1 MLNQLFLRVKNKC
14 IRILRSYGLFL
25 PTRQFLKITNNQKK
39 FKLLIVAPGM
49 LSIPP
54 KGWGAVEHIISET
67 IGIFEQNGFEVW
79 ILNSKHKKEWIEAGK
94 FKYDVILNH
103 SDQDCLRIKKF
114 WPKIPLVTVSHYG
127 FGAFEEAW
135 NREFK
140 KILTQMDVSDTIVCL
155 SNEVKKTFSKYIV
168 NAKLIVSPNGSS
180 FAPKTGRD
188 PNAPLVC
195 VGKIEKRKY
204 QYELWNSLRNTSLRI
219 VFIGPIVDDR
229 ITTLIKKNKASKNY
243 FIGAKDREYLSEN
256 LQNFS
261 GLILSSLGEADAL
274 VLYEAQLAGLPIF
287 VSEKGLGSQ
296 NRNLDWVKV
305 IPKHIDVR
313 KIEKILSKY
322 NIPADTVSAFAR
334 YHYSWEVRSKPL
346 LKELLSQVISN
357 KKRTHS
363 F

>member
-1 MLNQLFLRVKNKC
+1 
-14 IRILRSYGLFL
+14 
-25 PTRQFLKITNNQKK
+25 
-39 FKLLIVAPGM
+39 
-49 LSIPP
+49 
-54 KGWGAVEHIISET
+54 
-67 IGIFEQNGFEVW
+67 
-79 ILNSKHKKEWIEAGK
+79 
-94 FKYDVILNH
+94 
-103 SDQDCLRIKKF
+103 
-114 WPKIPLVTVSHYG
+114 VTVSHYG

-155 SNEVKKTFSKYIV
+155 SNEVKKTFSKHIV

-180 FAPKTGRD
+180 FTPKTGRD

-204 QYELWNSLRNTSLRI
+204 QYELWNALRNTSLRI

-229 ITTLIKKNKASKNY
+229 ITTLIKTNKASKNY

-313 KIEKILSKY
+313 RIEKILSKY

>member
-1 MLNQLFLRVKNKC
+1 MLNQLSLRVKNKC
-14 IRILRSYGLFL
+14 IRILRSYGFFL
-25 PTRQFLKITNNQKK
+25 PTRQFLKITNSQKK

-54 KGWGAVEHIISET
+54 KGWGAVEQIISET

-79 ILNSKHKKEWIEAGK
+79 ILNSKHKKEWIEASK
-94 FKYDVILNH
+94 FKYHVILNH
-103 SDQDCLRIKKF
+103 SDQDCLRIRKF
-114 WPKIPLVTVSHYG
+114 WPNTPLVTVSHYG

-155 SNEVKKTFSKYIV
+155 SKEVKKTFSKHIV

-180 FAPKTGRD
+180 FTPTAGRD

-195 VGKIEKRKY
+195 VGTVEKRKY
-204 QYELWNSLRNTSLRI
+204 QYELWNALRNTSLRI

-229 ITTLIKKNKASKNY
+229 ITKLTKTNKANKKC

-261 GLILSSLGEADAL
+261 GLILPSLGEADAL

-287 VSEKGLGSQ
+287 VSERGLGSQ
-296 NRNLDWVKV
+296 NRNLDWVEV
-305 IPKHIDVR
+305 IPKQLDVR
-313 KIEKILSKY
+313 KIENILSKY
-322 NIPADTVSAFAR
+322 NIPADTVSAYAR

-346 LKELLSQVISN
+346 LKEMLSRVISN
-357 KKRTHS
+357 KK
-363 F
+363 